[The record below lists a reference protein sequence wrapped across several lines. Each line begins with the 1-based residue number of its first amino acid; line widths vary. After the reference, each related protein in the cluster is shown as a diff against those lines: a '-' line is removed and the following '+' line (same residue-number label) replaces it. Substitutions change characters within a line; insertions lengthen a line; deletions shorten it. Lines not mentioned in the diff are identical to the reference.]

1 MSDPLSTL
9 NTLLGDVILPNLKAV
24 QHSQSEQIAANTRL
38 ERAIE
43 DLRTHL
49 EAQFGHLAAQL
60 TACRTELAATQALL
74 KALQDRAAQLPA
86 NSSRLVN

>member
-1 MSDPLSTL
+1 MSDPLSDL

-24 QHSQSEQIAANTRL
+24 QRSQSEQIAANNRL

-43 DLRTHL
+43 ELRTHL
-49 EAQFGHLAAQL
+49 EAQFGQLAAQL

-74 KALQDRAAQLPA
+74 KALQDRSTSASA
-86 NSSRLVN
+86 NSSKLVN